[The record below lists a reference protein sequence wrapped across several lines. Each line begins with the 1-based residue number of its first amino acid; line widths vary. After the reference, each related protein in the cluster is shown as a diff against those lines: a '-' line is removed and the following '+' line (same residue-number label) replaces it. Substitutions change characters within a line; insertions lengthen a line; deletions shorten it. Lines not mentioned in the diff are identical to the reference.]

1 MSAILAA
8 LVPVGAVLALGAVLR
23 RAGLPGDGFWVPA
36 ERLTYYLL
44 LPALIAGSL
53 GGARFDALGA
63 GYAPV
68 AVAAAVLT
76 GAACGWSLRRVTKLD
91 GPAFTSLFQGS
102 IRLNGYIGF
111 AVALSL
117 YGRDGLALAALT
129 VGTYVPIV
137 NVLCVTVL
145 GRYGGGGSAD
155 WRAVGRM
162 LARNPL
168 ILSCL
173 VGLAL
178 NLTGLGRIAA
188 VGGTL
193 DVLGRAALAIGLMC
207 VGAGL
212 SFAGLRRAGVDVA
225 LVCAIK
231 LIVMPA
237 TTLIIG
243 AALDVGGPALTIA
256 VLFTGL
262 PTATS
267 AFILAR
273 QMGGDAAL
281 MAQIVAI
288 THVAAAATL
297 PLALA
302 LAP

>member
-1 MSAILAA
+1 MSAIFAA

-23 RAGLPGDGFWVPA
+23 RAGLPGDGFWAPA
-36 ERLTYYLL
+36 ERLTYYLF

-53 GGARFDALGA
+53 GAARFDALGA
-63 GYAPV
+63 GYAPA
-68 AVAAAVLT
+68 AVAAAVLV

-91 GPAFTSLFQGS
+91 APAFTSLFQGS

-129 VGTYVPIV
+129 VATYVPIV

-145 GRYGGGGSAD
+145 GRYGGGRAAE

-168 ILSCL
+168 ILACL
-173 VGLAL
+173 AGLAL

-188 VGGTL
+188 IGGAL

-237 TTLIIG
+237 VTLIVG
-243 AALDVGGPALTIA
+243 AALGVSGPALTIA

-281 MAQIVAI
+281 MAQIVAV

-297 PLALA
+297 PVALA

>member
-1 MSAILAA
+1 VNAILAA
-8 LVPVGAVLALGAVLR
+8 LVPVGAVLALGAALR

-53 GGARFDALGA
+53 GGARFDALDP
-63 GYAPV
+63 GYMPV
-68 AVAAAVLT
+68 AVASAVLV
-76 GAACGWSLRRVTKLD
+76 GAALAMGLRRVATLD

-117 YGRDGLALAALT
+117 YGKSGLALAALT

-145 GRYGGGGSAD
+145 GRYAGEKAAD
-155 WRAVGRM
+155 WPTVARI

-168 ILSCL
+168 ILACL

-188 VGGTL
+188 VAGLL

-212 SFAGLRRAGVDVA
+212 SFTGFRRAGTSVA

-231 LIVMPA
+231 LIAMPA
-237 TTLIIG
+237 TVLIVGG
-243 AALDVGGPALTIA
+243 ALGVGGPAITVA

-273 QMGGDAAL
+273 QMGGDAVL
-281 MAQIVAI
+281 MAQIVAV
-288 THVAAAATL
+288 THALAAATL
-297 PLALA
+297 PLVLTLA
-302 LAP
+302 S

>member
-8 LVPVGAVLALGAVLR
+8 LLPVGAVLALGAALR

-53 GGARFDALGA
+53 GGARFDALDP
-63 GYAPV
+63 GYMPV
-68 AVAAAVLT
+68 AIAAAVLV
-76 GAACGWSLRRVTKLD
+76 AAALAMALRWIAPVE

-117 YGRDGLALAALT
+117 YGKTGLALAALT
-129 VGTYVPIV
+129 VATYVPIV
-137 NVLCVTVL
+137 NTLCVAVL
-145 GRYGGGGSAD
+145 GRYAGAKAAD
-155 WRAVGRM
+155 WPTVARI

-178 NLTGLGRIAA
+178 NLTGLGRLAPVA
-188 VGGTL
+188 GLL
-193 DVLGRAALAIGLMC
+193 DVLGRSALAIGLMC

-212 SFAGLRRAGVDVA
+212 SFAGFRRAGARVA

-231 LIVMPA
+231 LLAMPA
-237 TTLIIG
+237 TVLI
-243 AALDVGGPALTIA
+243 VGGALGVGAPALAIA
-256 VLFTGL
+256 VLFAGL

-273 QMGGDAAL
+273 QMGGDAVL
-281 MAQIVAI
+281 MAQIVAV
-288 THVAAAATL
+288 THALSAATL
-297 PLALA
+297 PLMLSLA
-302 LAP
+302 A